1 MRFALDDMGIMQH
14 EAPNRFG
21 KTFMHALGGWYAY
34 HNGRKVYANCP
45 TDPKSGQIEH
55 ILNYPHID
63 YDPYKL
69 RFTNL
74 FDAYVMIDE
83 AGQVMDARVCSKKD
97 VRQLG
102 YFIYQAKKRGLSLHY
117 DTLRHKNIDPRI
129 RLIPDF
135 ILLLERV
142 PKNWRL
148 PLQSIRIQ
156 IEHSEGISHAIIRN
170 PTIYFGNPAK
180 GIPPIY
186 NDKVMLRSLENA

>member
-1 MRFALDDMGIMQH
+1 MRFSLDEMGIMQH
-14 EAPNRFG
+14 EAPNRSG
-21 KTFMHALGGWYAY
+21 KTFIHALGGWYAY
-34 HNGRKVYANCP
+34 NAGKRVLCNCP
-45 TDPKSGQIEH
+45 TDPESGKIQH

-63 YDPYKL
+63 YDPYRL
-69 RFTNL
+69 IYSNL
-74 FDAYVMIDE
+74 FDDYVIIDE

-117 DTLRHKNIDPRI
+117 DTIRHKNIDPRI
-129 RLIPDF
+129 RLNPDF

-148 PLQSIRIQ
+148 PLRAIKIQ
-156 IEHSEGISHAIIRN
+156 IEHSEGISNAIIRN
-170 PTIYFGNPAK
+170 PQIYFGDPAK

-186 NDKVMLRSLENA
+186 NDKVMLRPKENA